1 MDANNADIGR
11 YEGLPVI
18 LGGGIEAYA
27 LARQFNDA
35 YDTRVVCISAAP
47 SKAVTYSNFIDWVL
61 VEDATT
67 NSGVLDVLEQVAN
80 KYSQRPLILMTNSDA
95 QIANLVEVRD
105 LLPEGYKVA
114 LPSSQTL
121 AAVSDKASFKKICEA
136 AGIST
141 ARFATVKASARGVDL
156 NYPVVAK
163 PALSAEFDLL
173 EMPDKHKVYYFDTP
187 AQLDDFLSQLESY
200 GYTGD
205 FVIEEY
211 IPGGDSQI
219 RSITAYVNTKGK
231 LVMLV
236 HAHVGLQDHRPSL
249 VGNPVA
255 MVTGPNEALFNQVKT
270 FFENVDYQGFA
281 NFDIKIDPRD
291 GVAYFLEVNPRIGR
305 NSGYVFAGGVN
316 PMSVLIEDLVF
327 GKDSELKVGA
337 REALYALVP
346 VRVAT
351 KWCDDPELSQRM
363 KKLAREHLFN
373 PLKNPKDRSLKRAVF
388 LAGRDM
394 HLAQVFEKFPPT
406 EL

>member
-1 MDANNADIGR
+1 MDVRNADTSR
-11 YEGLPVI
+11 FEGLPVI
-18 LGGGIEAYA
+18 LGGGVEAYA

-35 YDTRVVCISAAP
+35 YNTRVVCISTAP
-47 SKAVTYSNFIDWVL
+47 SKAVIYSNFIDWVP
-61 VEDATT
+61 VEDAST
-67 NSGVLDVLEQVAN
+67 NSGVLGVLNQVAK

-105 LLPEGYKVA
+105 RLPEGYKVA

-121 AAVSDKASFKKICEA
+121 AAVSDKASFKTICEA

-141 ARFATVKASARGVDL
+141 ARFATVKAGCRGVDL

-173 EMPDKHKVYYFDTP
+173 DMPDKHKVYYFDTP
-187 AQLDDFLSQLESY
+187 AQLDDFLAQLDSY
-200 GYTGD
+200 GYAGD

-231 LVMLV
+231 LVMFV
-236 HAHVGLQDHRPSL
+236 HARVGLQDHRPSL

-255 MVTGPNEALFNQVKT
+255 MVTGPDEGLFNQVKA
-270 FFENVDYQGFA
+270 FFEKVDYEGFA

-316 PMSVLIEDLVF
+316 PMSVLVDDLVHSI
-327 GKDSELKVGA
+327 DSELKIGT

-351 KWCDDPELSQRM
+351 KWCDDRALAERM
-363 KKLAREHLFN
+363 KTLASKRLFN
-373 PLKNPKDRSLKRAVF
+373 PLKNPKDRSLKRAAF
-388 LAGRDM
+388 LAARDL
-394 HLAQVFEKFPPT
+394 HLTQVFEKFPPT